1 MPVARLLPAFVR
13 PVAML
18 LRYYSIVFQRLFARC
33 TTAMHSVVCASTP
46 LQILMWVVVNLG
58 DLDSL

>member
-1 MPVARLLPAFVR
+1 
-13 PVAML
+13 ML
-18 LRYYSIVFQRLFARC
+18 LLCYIIVYKQIFARC
-33 TTAMHSVVCASTP
+33 TIATHSVVCASTP